1 MSIITDIKEAK
12 GKGRRLHIYIDD
24 VFVCTVD
31 AFTVYKN
38 RLKKGS
44 FITASELEDIT
55 FESEVSSGFER
66 AVDLISKN
74 LKTKKQMHDYLK
86 QKGYMPRVINAII
99 SKMEEYRYLND
110 EVYAEMYIN
119 DNLSR
124 YGKQKIRF
132 NLELRG
138 IEREIIDNILE
149 QAESQEDAVYNLA
162 IKYMRNKE
170 PTRENFDK
178 MCRHLASKGF
188 SWSDISPVLHR
199 IKEEKSESWD

>member
-1 MSIITDIKEAK
+1 
-12 GKGRRLHIYIDD
+12 
-24 VFVCTVD
+24 
-31 AFTVYKN
+31 
-38 RLKKGS
+38 
-44 FITASELEDIT
+44 
-55 FESEVSSGFER
+55 
-66 AVDLISKN
+66 
-74 LKTKKQMHDYLK
+74 
-86 QKGYMPRVINAII
+86 
-99 SKMEEYRYLND
+99 MEEYRYLND
-110 EVYAEMYIN
+110 EMYAEIYIN

-149 QAESQEDAVYNLA
+149 QAENQEDAVYNLA